1 MERVAVVGG
10 GLAGLVAARRLA
22 DRGID
27 VTLFEA
33 TDRLGGRVGS
43 DRVDGFTL
51 DRGFQVLFPA
61 YPAARRELDLDALD
75 LRSFTPGAV
84 LARPGTRSI
93 LADPFRDRRALA
105 PTLFNREV
113 TTGDKLRVLSLRR
126 DLARRS
132 TEEILRHDGR
142 SIEAALAARGFS
154 TAFRQAF
161 AAPFLGGITLD
172 RSLSTA
178 AFVFEYAFK
187 MLGEANAAVPADG
200 MQAIADQLG
209 DAARAAGATVRVET
223 PVQGLD
229 ADGDGVRVATVDG
242 TDTVDGAVVAP
253 DPATAADLID
263 VDGIPTET
271 NGCVTQH
278 FALPTTQHLDL
289 GRRLLLNA
297 ADARPNHVALLSA
310 VADTYAPAGERLLS
324 ATFLGEPAASDEAL
338 ADEVRKALASWY
350 PENSFADLDLLAT
363 HRLPDAQFAQPPG
376 VRSTLPSPDAPD
388 GPVVLAGDYTRW
400 SSIQGALES
409 GRTAART
416 LLEAA

>member
-1 MERVAVVGG
+1 MDRVAVVGG

-22 DRGID
+22 ERGSD

-61 YPAARRELDLDALD
+61 YPAARRELDLEALD

-84 LARPGTRSI
+84 IARPGTRSI
-93 LADPFRDRRALA
+93 LADPLRDPRALA

-113 TTGDKLRVLSLRR
+113 TTGDKLRVLRLRR

-132 TEEILRHDGR
+132 TEEIRRHDGR
-142 SIEAALAARGFS
+142 SIETALAARGFS
-154 TAFRQAF
+154 TAFRRAF

-172 RSLSTA
+172 RSLSAA

-187 MLGEANAAVPADG
+187 MLGQANAAVPVAG
-200 MQAIADQLG
+200 MQAIPDQL
-209 DAARAAGATVRVET
+209 AEAVRAAGATVRLATRVA
-223 PVQGLD
+223 GL
-229 ADGDGVRVATVDG
+229 AAGADGVRVTPADVTAA
-242 TDTVDGAVVAP
+242 VDGAVVAT
-253 DPATAADLID
+253 DPTTAAALTG

-278 FALPTTQHLDL
+278 FALPATQHLDL

-310 VADTYAPAGERLLS
+310 VADSYAPEGKRLLS
-324 ATFLGEPAASDEAL
+324 ATFLGTPAESDEAL
-338 ADEVRKALASWY
+338 ASEVRQALASWY
-350 PENSFADLDLLAT
+350 PENSFADLELLAT
-363 HRLPDAQFAQPPG
+363 HRLPDAQLAQPPG
-376 VRSTLPSPDAPD
+376 VRSTLPSPDAPE

-409 GRTAART
+409 GRQAERT
-416 LLEAA
+416 LLDSA